1 MTPIRREIAAPA
13 RNQHTCAVATLSGAV
28 ARQPGGRWLSGADL
42 IEVAQIAD
50 RLDAEFGGT
59 DYRDAL
65 AIAQK
70 TWHLPSMLPS
80 ARVLSALQPGDD
92 GCAYTAFVREHAVRA
107 RAELLALP
115 WSLEQQGLFEAE
127 AQASLDQQRAI
138 EAADTI
144 PFETFRQDYVSP
156 KRLMPG

>member
-1 MTPIRREIAAPA
+1 
-13 RNQHTCAVATLSGAV
+13 
-28 ARQPGGRWLSGADL
+28 
-42 IEVAQIAD
+42 
-50 RLDAEFGGT
+50 
-59 DYRDAL
+59 
-65 AIAQK
+65 
-70 TWHLPSMLPS
+70 MLPS
-80 ARVLSALQPGDD
+80 ARVCGAQAGDG
-92 GCAYTAFVREHAVRA
+92 GCAHPALREHSVQAQ
-107 RAELLALP
+107 AELLALP